1 MGMMRNFFAAGFA
14 VAALAVTLA
23 LAMCSI
29 SWTRRT
35 AAASAQVGNK
45 AAPSGQAGN
54 AATTPGQAIRLH
66 PKNAH
71 YFLFRGK
78 AVALVTSGEHYGA
91 VINGDFDYG
100 RYLAALAGEGLNFTR
115 IFGGSYVEAPG
126 KSFGIL
132 RNDLAPAAGRYI
144 APWVRSDVAGYAG
157 GGNKFDLER
166 WDAEYFR
173 RLQEFLKGA
182 EERGI
187 VVEISLFSSHYG
199 ELHWN
204 LSALNP
210 ANNVNMKDG
219 GITDYKKLHTLENG
233 DALAYQERYTRK
245 LVREANGFDNVIFEI
260 QNEPWADRPAA
271 VGAIGLVNPMLQGA
285 ARDRFP
291 NATELADEL
300 SLAWQAKV
308 AEWITSE
315 EAGLPNEHLNGHL
328 IAQNVSNF
336 RFPIRRL
343 LPGVSTANFHYA
355 DADAAAWNYGLEKA
369 ISCDETGFMG
379 RDDELYRREAWN
391 FMLAGGGIFDGLDYS
406 FSVGHEDGTD
416 TEVNG
421 PGGGSAALRHQ
432 LRALSEFLQSFDLAE
447 LRPDARAVR
456 HSTGTVARVL
466 SNPGREYAM
475 YFDGDGPT
483 EVTLDLPEGRYLG
496 EWMNVRTGRVERS
509 EDVRGGRGV
518 VVVESPAFVNGIAL
532 RVKRAER

>member
-1 MGMMRNFFAAGFA
+1 MMRNSFAVRLV
-14 VAALAVTLA
+14 VAALAMTLA
-23 LAMCSI
+23 LGLGSTG
-29 SWTRRT
+29 WPRP
-35 AAASAQVGNK
+35 AAA
-45 AAPSGQAGN
+45 SGQAGS
-54 AATTPGQAIRLH
+54 AAGSTVRLH
-66 PKNAH
+66 PKNPH

-91 VINGDFDYG
+91 VLNGDFDYG
-100 RYLAALAGEGLNFTR
+100 KYLAALAAERLNFTR
-115 IFGGSYVEAPG
+115 IFGGSYVEVPG

-132 RNDLAPAAGRYI
+132 RNDLAPGPGRYI
-144 APWVRSDVAGYAG
+144 APWARSEVAGYAG

-173 RLQEFLKGA
+173 RLQDFLTGA
-182 EERGI
+182 GERGI

-199 ELHWN
+199 ELQWN

-210 ANNVNMKDG
+210 ANNVNMSG
-219 GITDYKKLHTLENG
+219 GGTTDYKKVQTLDNG
-233 DALAYQERYTRK
+233 SALAYQERYTRK

-271 VGAIGLVNPMLQGA
+271 VGAIGQVNPMLQGA

-291 NATELADEL
+291 NTAELADAL

-315 EAGLPNEHLNGHL
+315 EAGLPNKHL
-328 IAQNVSNF
+328 IAQNISNF
-336 RFPIRRL
+336 RYPIRKL
-343 LPGVSTANFHYA
+343 LPGASIANFHYA
-355 DADAAAWNYGLEKA
+355 DADAAAWNYGLDKA

-379 RDDELYRREAWN
+379 RDDGLYRREAWN

-416 TEVNG
+416 TEANG
-421 PGGGSAALRHQ
+421 PGGGSAALRQ
-432 LRALSEFLQSFDLAE
+432 ELSVLTSFLQSFDLAE
-447 LRPDARAVR
+447 MHPDARVVR

-483 EVTLDLPEGRYLG
+483 EVTLDLPEGRYAA
-496 EWMNVRTGRVERS
+496 EWVNVRTGRVEHAEEIRA
-509 EDVRGGRGV
+509 GRGV
-518 VVVESPAFVNGIAL
+518 VVATSPAFTNGIAL
-532 RVKRAER
+532 RLKRKEP